1 MAADKP
7 VFGWGLESYA
17 PIFLN
22 YSSFT
27 RTPDGFVNTFEDAH
41 SDWLQALAEIGFVGT
56 ALLLLVGLLP
66 LAETFRLCNLSTVS
80 AWLLA
85 GCTLIAG
92 YAWVEFP
99 LACPAVVGTWWI
111 LWFSALRTLQ
121 LTPASTSS
129 SSGSSL
135 SAPGP

>member
-7 VFGWGLESYA
+7 VFGWGLESYGS
-17 PIFLN
+17 IFLR
-22 YSSFT
+22 YTSS
-27 RTPDGFVNTFEDAH
+27 RRSPDGFITVFVDAH
-41 SDWLQALAEIGFVGT
+41 SDWLQALAELGFAGT

-66 LAETFRLCNLSTVS
+66 LADTFRLRNVSAVS

-85 GCTLIAG
+85 GCGMIAA

-99 LACPAVVGTWWI
+99 FACPAVVATWWV

-129 SSGSSL
+129 ASGSPP
-135 SAPGP
+135 SAPNS